1 MGKDLI
7 NKIDKCVLEKINKEL
22 SYTFID
28 KQQSF
33 NDFNELMLAR
43 TINFFEHDFSENE
56 MMPYEIFEKWLILN
70 GYVVIVK
77 LEDKDIKIN
86 KNKYRPGLY
95 MFSYEASLVNKPSV
109 LHTFTNV
116 IVNSPALGLSKEYE
130 IGKDCVLIKNTIT
143 MLKFDTIFS
152 KNSKLLAN
160 SEQTMYMVN
169 ILTRAQAMVKAS
181 NQTLKEGAIDFFES
195 IERGNIGVVIDD
207 ELVDKITS
215 TPLYSTN
222 TNYMS
227 QLIEYHQYLKAN
239 YLQDLT
245 LNANYNMK
253 RESLTNSEVLLN
265 DDALKSLRKEML
277 RGRKKGIAEVNK
289 MFNVNYKIW
298 EEEENENK
306 SNDK

>member
-43 TINFFEHDFSENE
+43 TINFFEHDFSEND
-56 MMPYEIFEKWLILN
+56 MIPYEIFEKWLILN

-95 MFSYEASLVNKPSV
+95 MFSYEASLVQKPSV

-116 IVNSPALGLSKEYE
+116 IVNSPALALSKEYE

-277 RGRKKGIAEVNK
+277 RARKSGIAEVNK

-298 EEEENENK
+298 EEEENEIK